1 MAMSQ
6 SHGSPKSTM
15 QRSRSSGT
23 LRNVGQARITSP
35 MADGFDFPK
44 LPPYLNVMKLT
55 KNRKLT
61 PSTGNLHGFMAEDYT
76 QINWPLPKM
85 FGKERYAY
93 SMVDI
98 DDPRYIKDCALMSQK
113 LIRLHYDK
121 QIVDQQWTRH
131 YKALLDAE
139 HRQATLPENAAS
151 KTTNDLKKEVDNCL
165 KNCLELQKQKDE
177 YEQLIA
183 EVYAKG
189 DAIKATIKKEND
201 LEDLRTEM
209 ESGTRGK
216 IAADSPFWKAK
227 FNIRSQNAPSRSQ
240 GVNFDM

>member
-1 MAMSQ
+1 
-6 SHGSPKSTM
+6 
-15 QRSRSSGT
+15 
-23 LRNVGQARITSP
+23 
-35 MADGFDFPK
+35 
-44 LPPYLNVMKLT
+44 
-55 KNRKLT
+55 
-61 PSTGNLHGFMAEDYT
+61 
-76 QINWPLPKM
+76 
-85 FGKERYAY
+85 
-93 SMVDI
+93 
-98 DDPRYIKDCALMSQK
+98 MSQK